1 MTNASNRESFFM
13 VSSPFIFA
21 AYSEALSTMHYSRK
35 CFSLPTKIEHIQ
47 GKNNCLNT
55 CIVNIRH
62 EGLENPVM
70 CWIFLYFML

>member
-1 MTNASNRESFFM
+1 
-13 VSSPFIFA
+13 
-21 AYSEALSTMHYSRK
+21 MHYSRK
-35 CFSLPTKIEHIQ
+35 CFSLSTKIEHIQ

-70 CWIFLYFML
+70 C